1 MKASSQVAIIIEAV
15 AHLFD
20 VFTLRSQI
28 LSLRSQ
34 LTEDSFAIDADVLV
48 SQMVIDLLKIFF
60 SLPELLINSMSSVI
74 VSFNLIF
81 THQVISVLMRHYV
94 RIKQSVC

>member
-1 MKASSQVAIIIEAV
+1 MKASSQVTVIIEAV

-60 SLPELLINSMSSVI
+60 SLPELLINFVSSEI
-74 VSFNLIF
+74 VSFNIIF
-81 THQVISVLMRHYV
+81 THQVIIVLMRHYV
-94 RIKQSVC
+94 RIRQSVC